1 MKMESNTPETTGPGS
16 NRHPDPNDLARLVD
30 RGPDAVDPSVLEH
43 LAGCAECQAAWAE
56 AARYRG
62 ASVLEGE
69 EYDVP
74 QHLAA
79 IARDMRVPAAQGES
93 ASSVNVIKTSR
104 RLWRPAPAWSAGGAL
119 LAAVLALVI
128 LMPTL
133 RGGDPSD
140 PADPA
145 HAEILAHLESQSGW
159 GMVYPGATGAGE
171 AGRPV
176 YRSGDGAD
184 SDLLQAIEM
193 AEADWHA
200 DSSDP
205 DKAWWLAAAYASAG
219 RLGLA
224 SDLTH
229 QALRDH
235 PDHLGLLHLQA
246 ITAWQLSEFDRAE
259 HALQRILSRAPAD
272 SVALFNLALIQL
284 DTDRGDEAEPVL
296 RALAAGS
303 SNSLLQERAREV
315 LTR

>member
-1 MKMESNTPETTGPGS
+1 MKKMEPMTPDSTGNDPTRGTTG
-16 NRHPDPNDLARLVD
+16 RHPDPNELARLVD
-30 RGPDAVDPSVLEH
+30 EGPEAVAPVVLEH
-43 LAGCAECQAAWAE
+43 LAACAACQAAWAE

-62 ASVLEGE
+62 ARALHGDR
-69 EYDVP
+69 YTVP
-74 QHLAA
+74 AELAA
-79 IARDMRVPAAQGES
+79 LAKSMRVPAAGRDNLVS
-93 ASSVNVIKTSR
+93 KSSR
-104 RLWRPAPAWSAGGAL
+104 RFWRPAPALSMGGAL

-128 LMPTL
+128 FFPGL
-133 RGGDPSD
+133 RGGDDAASPSHQ
-140 PADPA
+140 A
-145 HAEILAHLESQSGW
+145 ILTHLEAQSAW
-159 GMVYPGATGAGE
+159 GMIYPGATGAGQD
-171 AGRPV
+171 GRPV

-184 SDLLQAIEM
+184 SALLEAITV
-193 AEADWHA
+193 AEADWRA
-200 DSSDP
+200 DSDDP

-259 HALQRILSRAPAD
+259 HALQRILARAPTD
-272 SVALFNLALIQL
+272 SVALFNLALVQL
-284 DTDRGDEAEPVL
+284 DTDRPDEADPVL

-303 SNSLLQERAREV
+303 SNPLLQERARET